1 VERIGQHVEEVLK
14 TIIDSTQEGENS
26 KPKEKIEN
34 IRQAMENY
42 RSRII
47 DFTTLLAPRTPHQKL
62 EHKWCRR

>member
-1 VERIGQHVEEVLK
+1 VLK

-47 DFTTLLAPRTPHQKL
+47 DFTTLLAPRTPPKV
-62 EHKWCRR
+62 RT